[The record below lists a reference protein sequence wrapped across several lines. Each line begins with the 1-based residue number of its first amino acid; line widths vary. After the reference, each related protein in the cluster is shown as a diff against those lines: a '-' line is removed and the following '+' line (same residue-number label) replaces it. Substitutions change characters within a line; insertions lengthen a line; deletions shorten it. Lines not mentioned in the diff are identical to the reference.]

1 MKMKS
6 YSIDL
11 REKIV
16 NAYERGGTSVRKVA
30 VQFGVAKSYVQKLLQ
45 LKKTQGHLEPK
56 KPGGTMRGKLDDYGR
71 ELSEMVKSYPDA
83 TRIRILRVFWRTISS
98 LGMCK
103 CHVWCITKTRTNTK
117 KKTLRSSQ
125 GQTERVQKLRIE
137 YWEKVKNIDP
147 EDLVFIDEM
156 GVLLGL
162 TRTHARSK
170 RGTRVYDF
178 KPYYRGAKV
187 SVIGAIG
194 SPEFMV

>member
-71 ELSEMVKSYPDA
+71 ELSEMVKSYPDNTA
-83 TRIRILRVFWRTISS
+83 SEYCEYFGEQYQVWVCASV
-98 LGMCK
+98 MCGA
-103 CHVWCITKTRTNTK
+103 
-117 KKTLRSSQ
+117 L
-125 GQTERVQKLRIE
+125 QKQ
-137 YWEKVKNIDP
+137 
-147 EDLVFIDEM
+147 
-156 GVLLGL
+156 GL
-162 TRTHARSK
+162 TRKK
-170 RGTRVYDF
+170 RLYVV
-178 KPYYRGAKV
+178 AKV
-187 SVIGAIG
+187 KQKESKN
-194 SPEFMV
+194 